1 MHLSEKRRKQVII
14 SSVSIL
20 GVLFLVVILTLYV
33 VKKKKKLK
41 RNGKHE
47 HLELPLFDLA
57 ALLSATN
64 NFSSDNKLGEGGF
77 GPVYKVRLSSFFWA
91 EFNLQVNNT

>member
-1 MHLSEKRRKQVII
+1 MYL
-14 SSVSIL
+14 
-20 GVLFLVVILTLYV
+20 
-33 VKKKKKLK
+33 
-41 RNGKHE
+41 NAGKIKHYLEGGEANERHE

-91 EFNLQVNNT
+91 EFNLPVNNT